1 MARTTRRTRKTDAT
15 AQEADFSQVAK
26 TIKDTPLETEL
37 GYDFLKYSKSVI
49 TARALPDVR
58 DGLKPVQRRILW
70 AMYSAGYLP
79 SKPTVKSLRIVAET
93 SKYHAHGDASI
104 YQSQVTLARPFIMPL
119 TMVDVQGSVGTDWDD
134 APAAARYTEARL
146 AKNAMLALE
155 EVKESTVE
163 MFDNYDG
170 TEQEP
175 EVLPVEFP
183 LLPING
189 SSGIAVGLT
198 TNIPQNNPT
207 EVMQATRYL
216 LFHPK
221 ATTAKLMEFIKG
233 PDFPNGG
240 QVIGADHLVEV
251 YDKGQG
257 SILLRANVEV
267 KELRGNKHEL
277 TFTGIP
283 YGTSVKKCLLAI
295 RKAITDGK
303 ITEIA
308 KSDDLSDRKNGTR
321 LVIVT
326 KRGTNPDVLI
336 SQLYK
341 YTPLESNFGVVCSV
355 IADGRPK
362 YMGIK
367 EMLQAWIDFRRQT
380 VRNRTQHRYDKA
392 ADRMH
397 MIGALQKVLADVDE
411 VIRIVRNSENRQKA
425 HEALKKRYKIDDAQ
439 ADYVLSIS
447 LGRLTKFDRIQLE
460 DEAAELKKEME
471 RLRTILD
478 DPKVLDKTIAA
489 EMDKVA
495 KQIARERRTI
505 IVGGSVEEHKAAL
518 DEMVTAPTE
527 MPSEPCRITL
537 LANGSI
543 SRSPVDARKRRT
555 SSPVVSSYE
564 TMTDGDVL
572 VVTSKGRSVRMPA
585 ADIMTK
591 SSAASKLLAL
601 GTGESVVNV
610 VPLEGTWEE
619 KFKTKLGI
627 VTRTGSVKVLDTSTL
642 TKTPDCDVIKLG
654 AGDEVVCVEPVTADS
669 VCTMVTS
676 NASLLTF
683 PLSSVRAQG
692 RTGGGVAGIKLAK
705 GASIIATA
713 ITDSSDAKVV
723 TVTGMTVKVSPLSDY
738 PRKGRA
744 TMGVRC
750 HKFLKGETALAG
762 AYVGADPVMTA
773 GGKAVKL
780 PDDAKRDASGA
791 RIATK
796 GDLVFGS
803 TS

>member
-1 MARTTRRTRKTDAT
+1 MARTTRTKKTDAT
-15 AQEADFSQVAK
+15 AKDADFSQVAK
-26 TIKDTPLETEL
+26 TIKETPLEDEL

-49 TARALPDVR
+49 TSRALPDVR

-104 YQSQVTLARPFIMPL
+104 YQSQVTLARPFVMPL
-119 TMVDVQGSVGTDWDD
+119 TMVDIQGSVGTDWDD
-134 APAAARYTEARL
+134 APAAARYTEGRL
-146 AKNAMLALE
+146 AKNAMFALE
-155 EVKESTVE
+155 EVKEKTVT

-216 LFHPK
+216 LFHPN
-221 ATTAKLMEFIKG
+221 ATVAKLMEFIKG

-251 YDKGQG
+251 YEKGQG

-321 LVIVT
+321 LVIET

-341 YTPLESNFGVVCSV
+341 YTPLESNFGVICSV
-355 IADGRPK
+355 ISDGRPT

-367 EMLQAWIDFRRQT
+367 EMLQSWIDFRRQVVT
-380 VRNRTQHRYDKA
+380 NRTQCRYDKA

-397 MIGALQKVLADVDE
+397 MIGALQTVLADVDE
-411 VIRIVRNSENRQKA
+411 VIRIVRTSDNRQAA
-425 HEALKKRYKIDDAQ
+425 HDALKKRYKIDDAQ

-447 LGRLTKFDRIQLE
+447 LGRLTRFDRIQLE
-460 DEAAELKKEME
+460 DEANELKEEME
-471 RLRTILD
+471 RLRKILD

-495 KQIARERRTI
+495 KQIARERRTV

-518 DEMVTAPTE
+518 NEMVAGPAE
-527 MPSEPCRITL
+527 MPSEPCKITL
-537 LANGSI
+537 LSNGNI
-543 SRSPVDARKRRT
+543 WRSPVGGRAKRP
-555 SSPVVSSYE
+555 SVPVVSSYE
-564 TMTDGDVL
+564 TMTDGEML
-572 VVTSKGRSVRMPA
+572 VVTNTGRSLRIPA
-585 ADIMTK
+585 ADVMTK
-591 SSAASKLLAL
+591 ISSAGKLMTLRP
-601 GTGESVVNV
+601 GESVVNV

-619 KFKTKLGI
+619 KFKTKVGI
-627 VTRTGSVKVLDTSTL
+627 VTKAGSVKVLDSSTL
-642 TKTPDCDVIKLG
+642 TKNPDCDVIKLG
-654 AGDEVVCVEPVTADS
+654 SGDEVICVEPLTDTS
-669 VCTMVTS
+669 TCNIVTS

-683 PLSSVRAQG
+683 DMKSVRAQG

-705 GASIIATA
+705 GASILTA
-713 ITDSSDAKVV
+713 SITNADDDAMVV
-723 TVTGMTVKVSPLSDY
+723 TVTGVTMKVSPLADY
-738 PRKGRA
+738 PKKGRA

-750 HKFLKGETALAG
+750 HKFLKGETALTG
-762 AYVGADPVMTA
+762 AYVGASPRLMADGKPVS
-773 GGKAVKL
+773 L
-780 PDDAKRDASGA
+780 PKVARRDASGTRA
-791 RIATK
+791 SVS
-796 GDLVFGS
+796 GDLVFGRS
-803 TS
+803 S